1 MPRRPGCFRGC
12 LEEGIL
18 SKEYEA
24 ARAADETS
32 PEERQAALRESLPG
46 LLFGLFTLILAAV
59 GVVLLISTT
68 FL

>member
-1 MPRRPGCFRGC
+1 
-12 LEEGIL
+12 L

-32 PEERQAALRESLPG
+32 PEERQAALRESMPG

-59 GVVLLISTT
+59 GVVLLIFTT
-68 FL
+68 FP